1 LSAANSII
9 AQAREHGLTWVRPAA
24 RLKLTRAFRVF
35 QEKSQIVAIGMIGG
49 MVRQLFTVFWR
60 KWVFPRVQMY
70 RRTGTSAS
78 KKAEG

>member
-49 MVRQLFTVFWR
+49 MVEQSVY
-60 KWVFPRVQMY
+60 RVGVQISMPQELMY
-70 RRTGTSAS
+70 R
-78 KKAEG
+78 